1 MIASETEEITAG
13 EEATRTP
20 GDNWLV
26 CEQHRWI
33 DRWV

>member
-1 MIASETEEITAG
+1 MIASETERVTVG

-26 CEQHRWI
+26 CEQH
-33 DRWV
+33 